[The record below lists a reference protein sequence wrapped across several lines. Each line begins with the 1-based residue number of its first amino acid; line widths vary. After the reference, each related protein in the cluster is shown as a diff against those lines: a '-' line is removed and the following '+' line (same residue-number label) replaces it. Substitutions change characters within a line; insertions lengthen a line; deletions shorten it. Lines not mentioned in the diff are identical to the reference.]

1 MSDIVEFSISIPSDD
16 DGFIS
21 RQCPHCGY
29 QFKITIMDIENE
41 EILELFCPYCGL
53 PSDVSE
59 THPDELIEQAYITA
73 TNYAYSIID
82 NVFKDLENKANNKF
96 FEFKRVE
103 PISQEDDKVLFE
115 KEEMEMFDLKCCT
128 KKIKANDSIGI
139 AGIYCPFCGV
149 K

>member
-1 MSDIVEFSISIPSDD
+1 MSDTVDFSISIPSDD

-29 QFKITIMDIENE
+29 QFKMTIMDIENE

-59 THPDELIEQAYITA
+59 THPDEVIEQAYIMA
-73 TNYAYSIID
+73 TNYAYSKID
-82 NVFKDLENKANNKF
+82 DIFKGLENKSSNKL
-96 FEFKRVE
+96 FEFKRGASL
-103 PISQEDDKVLFE
+103 PQEDQKVLFE
-115 KEEMEMFDLKCCT
+115 KEEMELFDLKCCD
-128 KKIKANDSIGI
+128 KKIKANDSI
-139 AGIYCPFCGV
+139 AVSGIYCPFCGV